1 MFFSVFL
8 QVQQNNLVLPLTR
21 DVVKFNLDIMYFKC
35 WLSSFIL
42 KDLIFIYL
50 AQTVT
55 CRKMRNRKNKNLT
68 FYIISL
74 PINMLNSPIQLV
86 PFNKTKFLRVT
97 RFESLVLYIIFKK
110 SLSSFIFY
118 NFSTQ
123 RVCAKSLQSCPTL
136 CDPMD
141 CSLPGSSVP
150 GILQARTLEWVAMP
164 SSKGSS

>member
-1 MFFSVFL
+1 MFFGVFL

-50 AQTVT
+50 AQIVT

-74 PINMLNSPIQLV
+74 PINMLNSPI
-86 PFNKTKFLRVT
+86 
-97 RFESLVLYIIFKK
+97 
-110 SLSSFIFY
+110 
-118 NFSTQ
+118 
-123 RVCAKSLQSCPTL
+123 
-136 CDPMD
+136 
-141 CSLPGSSVP
+141 
-150 GILQARTLEWVAMP
+150 
-164 SSKGSS
+164 